1 MSLLAV
7 SDIPAATDPA
17 ANLKRA
23 EALVAAAICPALP
36 GLSLLTWTVEYRA
49 RNDQRAYGLPL
60 YGKSRLGPEVLRYW
74 PITGLTSI
82 TQDGTV
88 LTDCTFDSFSIRR
101 DALSQ
106 EFLPLSILSA
116 VFTTG
121 WAVPENMPE
130 AIRQAVLLAY
140 QDISA
145 RPNGVSSERIGD
157 VQTVYSGASTSLSPD
172 VLRLLAPWR
181 YVGV

>member
-1 MSLLAV
+1 VSLLAV

-36 GLSLLTWTVEYRA
+36 GLGLLTWTAEYRA

-82 TQDGTV
+82 SQDGTP

-106 EFLPLSILSA
+106 EFLPLSILNV

-121 WAVPENMPE
+121 WADAASMPE
-130 AIRQAVLLAY
+130 AVREAVLLAY
-140 QDISA
+140 QDIST
-145 RPNGVSSERIGD
+145 RPNGISSERIGD
-157 VQTVYSGASTSLSPD
+157 VQTVYSSAGTSLSAD
-172 VLRLLAPWR
+172 VMRLIAPWR

>member
-36 GLSLLTWTVEYRA
+36 GLGLLTWTVEYRA

-60 YGKSRLGPEVLRYW
+60 YGRSRLGPEALRYW

-82 TQDGTV
+82 SQDGVV
-88 LTDCTFDSFSIRR
+88 LTDCTFDTFSIRR

-106 EFLPLSILSA
+106 EFLPLGILSA

-121 WAVPENMPE
+121 WVDAASMPE
-130 AIRQAVLLAY
+130 AIREAVLLAY
-140 QDISA
+140 QDITN
-145 RPNGVSSERIGD
+145 RPNGVASKRIGD
-157 VQTVYSGASTSLSPD
+157 VQVTFSSAQSSLSAD
-172 VLRLLAPWR
+172 VLRLIAPWR
-181 YVGV
+181 FLGT

>member
-23 EALVAAAICPALP
+23 EALVVAAICPALP
-36 GLSLLTWTVEYRA
+36 GLGLLTWTAEYRA

-74 PITGLTSI
+74 PITGLISI
-82 TQDGTV
+82 SQDGTP

-106 EFLPLSILSA
+106 EFLPLSIIS
-116 VFTTG
+116 VIFTTG
-121 WAVPENMPE
+121 WVDAASMPE
-130 AIRQAVLLAY
+130 AVKQAVLLTY
-140 QDISA
+140 QDIVN
-145 RPNGVSSERIGD
+145 RPSGLASKRIGD
-157 VQTVYSGASTSLSPD
+157 LQVTFTSAESRLSAD
-172 VLRLLAPWR
+172 VLRLIAPWR
-181 YVGV
+181 HVGV